1 MPNVRRKASATKTEI
16 GRGVSKREWFE
27 SALRMMSDI
36 GLTGTTVERLAEALG
51 TSRSGFYWHFENKD
65 DLLNQLLEYWAQ
77 ELTEVVTEN
86 EAFLALAPKDRLIK
100 TAETILERDLTRYE
114 IAIRHWALQN
124 KRAARVVKR
133 VTTAR
138 LEYLRRTFSE
148 LGFTGDDL
156 EMRAMLFTCYHTW
169 ERPMFG
175 NIPRKRLRN
184 LIASRIEL
192 LITDRNS

>member
-1 MPNVRRKASATKTEI
+1 MK
-16 GRGVSKREWFE
+16 
-27 SALRMMSDI
+27 
-36 GLTGTTVERLAEALG
+36 
-51 TSRSGFYWHFENKD
+51 SRSGFYWHFESKD
-65 DLLNQLLEYWAQ
+65 DLSSQLLDYWEQ

-86 EAFLALAPKDRLIK
+86 EAFLALAPTDRLIK

-192 LITDRNS
+192 LTTDSNS